1 MLHQY
6 KNNGYNIVLDVNS
19 GSVHV
24 VDELMYDAMEL
35 GEKLIGEIDAPI
47 KLSDQIKAD
56 IRTGLKDKYSV
67 EEIEEAISDIQEL
80 IDAEELYTK
89 DTYELYINDF
99 KERQTVV
106 KHSAYILLMT
116 VIWLVNIALPKRENI
131 MAEGH

>member
-24 VDELMYDAMEL
+24 VDELMYDAMAV
-35 GEKLIGEIDAPI
+35 GEKLIGEIEAPVKLDDKI
-47 KLSDQIKAD
+47 KSQISSS
-56 IRTGLKDKYSV
+56 LKSKYSDK
-67 EEIEEAISDIQEL
+67 EIDEAISDIQEL

-99 KERQTVV
+99 KKRETVV
-106 KHSAYILLMT
+106 KALCLHIAHDCMQYLFH
-116 VIWLVNIALPKRENI
+116 LV
-131 MAEGH
+131 

>member
-35 GEKLIGEIDAPI
+35 GEKLIGEIDAPV

-56 IRTGLKDKYSV
+56 IRTGLKDKYSA
-67 EEIEEAISDIQEL
+67 EEIEEAISDIQ
-80 IDAEELYTK
+80 
-89 DTYELYINDF
+89 
-99 KERQTVV
+99 
-106 KHSAYILLMT
+106 
-116 VIWLVNIALPKRENI
+116 
-131 MAEGH
+131 